1 MKSSAI
7 QLTLKVRD
15 LLSRIVRKSSESLE
29 QLESQAKGLKSRLKT
44 LEQQSRLHNT
54 FKTQASTVQSVSRAY
69 REARQKVE
77 TLAREHAQ
85 AVNPSK
91 QLERQLA
98 AARKTV
104 SGLSS
109 QYQNQKQK
117 LAGLRAELQKNGLS
131 NRNLNQQQ
139 NKLQAELKQ
148 TASSLEKVQK
158 EARKSRTALK
168 KTGFKKAARDA
179 DQARG
184 RIERLAS
191 SFRNLVVAG
200 TGFYVLKRAMQSV
213 LQVGDKYERLGI
225 QMEALMGSL
234 AAGQQAT
241 DWIKHF
247 TKTTPL
253 QLDQVTQA
261 FVTLKNFGLDP
272 MDGTLLA
279 LVDQNAKLG
288 GEFERLQ
295 RISLALGQAFGKQKL
310 QGEELRQLIE
320 AGVPAWQLLQQ
331 ATGKNVQE
339 LRKLSEQGKLGA
351 DVIRALIAEMGASSV
366 GAAQKNMSTLSG
378 LWSNMKDRFEL
389 FAKAISESGW
399 ADYIKAQLS
408 AVGNKLDEL
417 ASNGKLQALATNI
430 AATFIAIAESLK
442 AFFANLT
449 IDELVNT
456 TTAGFQKIVDGAGT
470 VITTFTV
477 IGNGIQ
483 ALFNSLSLVV
493 KGAATFITGAIAQ
506 ISKAAASVADALG
519 FEELADKAQHFSD
532 GTSAIMKAFADG
544 VVEDANKVRT
554 SYKNIG
560 QAITTETP
568 KIADTLKLAKA
579 SIEETGAGIEEANQ
593 KAGESQQQLTEVT
606 SAEIDKVQEK
616 HQELNVAVKET
627 AKTTTEAGEA
637 TEQANQK
644 MSSGGSIAQ
653 AMAEHWASLKDE
665 MVALSPAA
673 LEAYEKINQVTEA
686 DVRTLSDDVEAL
698 KHNLSQTTEEL
709 TDMGDRFI
717 GLDVTGLGE
726 WMYDTR
732 KASLQVKESFLEQKI
747 AFEELM
753 DTYENGEISAE
764 SFASSARKAADEMDL
779 LDQQDLDR
787 LNRALE
793 QAERSMESLRNSTR
807 STLEN
812 LEDELDRLE
821 GNTAAI
827 ERRRYE
833 ARKRDLEQQLK
844 QARQSGDSQAISNL
858 QRALSLNS
866 QVFSRTADPRKDRE
880 RAERKNEREKRTTQT
895 RAPRDTA
902 RQTPSKVIRLEYAG
916 GAVDVNV
923 RQSDEA
929 KLLRALK
936 IAGGRSI

>member
-1 MKSSAI
+1 MGRAYQGAK
-7 QLTLKVRD
+7 LKV
-15 LLSRIVRKSSESLE
+15 E
-29 QLESQAKGLKSRLKT
+29 Q
-44 LEQQSRLHNT
+44 
-54 FKTQASTVQSVSRAY
+54 
-69 REARQKVE
+69 
-77 TLAREHAQ
+77 LAREQTQ
-85 AVNPSK
+85 ATNPSK

-139 NKLQAELKQ
+139 NKLQAEFKQ

-158 EARKSRTALK
+158 QARKSRTALK

-184 RIERLAS
+184 RIDRLAT

-213 LQVGDKYERLGI
+213 LQVGDKYERLSI

-417 ASNGKLQALATNI
+417 ASNGKLQTLATNI

-442 AFFANLT
+442 AFFTNLT

-470 VITTFTV
+470 VITTFTM

-606 SAEIDKVQEK
+606 TTEIDKVQEK
-616 HQELNVAVKET
+616 HHELNVAVKET
-627 AKTTTEAGEA
+627 AKATTEAGEA

-709 TDMGDRFI
+709 TIHGRP
-717 GLDVTGLGE
+717 VYRV
-726 WMYDTR
+726 WMLPGW
-732 KASLQVKESFLEQKI
+732 ASGCTTPAKPLCRSKSLFW
-747 AFEELM
+747 
-753 DTYENGEISAE
+753 S
-764 SFASSARKAADEMDL
+764 RRL
-779 LDQQDLDR
+779 L
-787 LNRALE
+787 
-793 QAERSMESLRNSTR
+793 
-807 STLEN
+807 
-812 LEDELDRLE
+812 
-821 GNTAAI
+821 
-827 ERRRYE
+827 
-833 ARKRDLEQQLK
+833 LK
-844 QARQSGDSQAISNL
+844 S
-858 QRALSLNS
+858 
-866 QVFSRTADPRKDRE
+866 
-880 RAERKNEREKRTTQT
+880 
-895 RAPRDTA
+895 
-902 RQTPSKVIRLEYAG
+902 
-916 GAVDVNV
+916 
-923 RQSDEA
+923 
-929 KLLRALK
+929 
-936 IAGGRSI
+936 